1 MAETILAFKWST
13 YFSLLKLP
21 KLVFNLKSL
30 TLGFVYHLSCFSWA
44 QFIEKVVSA
53 IISE

>member
-13 YFSLLKLP
+13 YFGLLKLP

-44 QFIEKVVSA
+44 QFIEKVETT
-53 IISE
+53 IINE